1 MYGGINKRSGS
12 QAKNGNPS
20 KNVKVK
26 KIKRDLNLA
35 EFPVIVGS

>member
-1 MYGGINKRSGS
+1 MYGRIYKRSGS
-12 QAKNGNPS
+12 QANNGNPS

-26 KIKRDLNLA
+26 KIKTDLNLA